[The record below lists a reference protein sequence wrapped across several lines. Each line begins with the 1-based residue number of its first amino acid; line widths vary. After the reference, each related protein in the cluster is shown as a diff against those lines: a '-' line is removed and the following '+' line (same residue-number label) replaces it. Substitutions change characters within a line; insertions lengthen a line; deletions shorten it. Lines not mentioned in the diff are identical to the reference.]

1 MTDDTS
7 APVEQPS
14 NERPRRRSL
23 LRELPVLIL
32 VALALALLIKAF
44 VVQAFFI
51 PSASMENTLQVGD
64 RVLVN
69 KVVYHLRDIQRGD
82 VVVFDGVDS
91 FQAEDATGGDKDFI
105 KRVIG
110 VAGDRVRCC
119 NAQGQVLVNGV
130 PIAESSYLFSGDEP
144 SDIDFDIEVPP
155 GRLWVMGDH
164 RSDSKDSRAYIGEPG
179 GGFVPTDRV
188 IGRAF
193 CVLWPVSRAASLP
206 IPATFTQSG
215 LSD

>member
-1 MTDDTS
+1 
-7 APVEQPS
+7 
-14 NERPRRRSL
+14 
-23 LRELPVLIL
+23 
-32 VALALALLIKAF
+32 VALAVALLIKAF

-51 PSASMENTLQVGD
+51 PSASMENTLRVGD

-82 VVVFDGVDS
+82 IVVFDGVDS
-91 FQAEDATGGDKDFI
+91 FQAADRGSDSGGDTGGDKDFI

-119 NAQGQVLVNGV
+119 DAQGRLLVNGV
-130 PIAESSYLFSGDEP
+130 PLAESTYLYPGDEP
-144 SDIDFDIEVPP
+144 SDVDFDIEVPP

-164 RSDSKDSRAYIGEPG
+164 RSDSKDSRAYIGAPG

-193 CVLWPVSRAASLP
+193 SVVWPISHFGTLP
-206 IPATFTQSG
+206 IPATFAKRG